1 MKIKSRIEAIKLMA
15 SEQIKPGTTFYTNTG
30 LLEVVSVD
38 VNSQECLVLEDVFDP
53 EDRHFWTL
61 EDMVGKEFY
70 K

>member
-15 SEQIKPGTTFYTNTG
+15 SGQIKKGTSFYTNTG

-38 VNSQECLVLEDVFDP
+38 VNSPLCLTLVDIFDP

-61 EDMVGKEFY
+61 GDMIGKEFY
-70 K
+70 L